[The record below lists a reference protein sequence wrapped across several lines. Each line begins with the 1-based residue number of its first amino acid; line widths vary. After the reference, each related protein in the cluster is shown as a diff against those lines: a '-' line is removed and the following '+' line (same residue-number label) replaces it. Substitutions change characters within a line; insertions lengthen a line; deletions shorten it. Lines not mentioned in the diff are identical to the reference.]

1 MEKVGGGAL
10 VGPVKDTAVG
20 DIVVINVDSEGP
32 YGVHLEGDE
41 DGCAAVIKGFE
52 KLPNGKFGPL
62 QKHGGVHYGDVL
74 YAINDMQLEVV
85 PFQEVMGIIRD
96 RNLLKKALK
105 FMSSTEYYHR
115 KRKKANAM
123 NMFVQDKKDNFL
135 SIVRR
140 ARVNETGKGSSK
152 FAQYE
157 IACQMRV
164 VSMKLQKE
172 IVYKWSMW
180 KRYTEFEQLNTALKD
195 MYGWR
200 MNGVDFPSSHIF
212 VLNKLGS
219 DFVDMRR
226 EELNAY
232 WQKVIKIDKATEF
245 TKHHCS
251 SELKAFLDVE
261 NIMRSGGSAAKSG
274 GGGDSDFLEIP
285 DPTSSS
291 SSSSSAR
298 RPSQKPTAR
307 RRSTNSTTT
316 LFSDADLGVPS
327 TLSVASAAPGKPRP
341 VSTPASSSS
350 AVAAPAST
358 AAAAAAAAGA
368 SSNKPAP
375 PPARPPPPP
384 APKATTAA
392 PSAGAAVLAPAPAG
406 PPAPGTVPPKA
417 TGARANLLAD
427 IGKRRIE

>member
-1 MEKVGGGAL
+1 MEKVGGGGGAL

-62 QKHGGVHYGDVL
+62 QKHGGVHFGDVL
-74 YAINDMQLEVV
+74 YAINDIQLEVV

-140 ARVNETGKGSSK
+140 ARVNEAGKGSSK

-172 IVYKWSMW
+172 IVYKWSIW

-251 SELKAFLDVE
+251 SELKAFLNVE
-261 NIMRSGGSAAKSG
+261 NIMRSGGSSAKSGG

-285 DPTSSS
+285 DPTSSGSSSS

-307 RRSTNSTTT
+307 RRSTNSTT

-350 AVAAPAST
+350 AVATPAP
-358 AAAAAAAAGA
+358 AAAGA
-368 SSNKPAP
+368 PSSKPAP
-375 PPARPPPPP
+375 PPARPPPP
-384 APKATTAA
+384 APKAAAA
-392 PSAGAAVLAPAPAG
+392 PSGAAAPAPAPAG
-406 PPAPGTVPPKA
+406 PPAQGTVPPKA